1 MTEPVSLMEKIM
13 HYNGIINGIVWGT
26 PMLCLLV
33 GTGVYLT
40 LVLGLPQ
47 LRYFFTALGEV
58 FGRKS
63 SAQKAEGDKSIS
75 SFAALATAMAATVG
89 TGNIAGVATALHLG
103 GPGALFWMMVSAFFG
118 MCTKFAEVTL
128 AVHFRKKDPHGDWR
142 GGTMYILEHGAGQKW
157 LAVLF
162 ALFAFLASFGI
173 GAAVQANS
181 TAEGLY
187 LGFGIKPLYSGVVL
201 CVLVALVIIGGLK
214 SLSTVTTYLVPFMAV
229 FYVIGAVIILGQNA
243 SHIPEAV
250 SMAFS
255 YAFKDPDPTVLSG
268 ALAGWSV
275 KLAVT
280 KGIARGV
287 FSNEAGLG
295 SAPMVHATAN
305 VNHPVRQ
312 GLYGIFEV
320 FMDTFVICSMTA
332 LVIMTTGTLTGQPE
346 LTGAQLS
353 LYAFEMGLGEIAG
366 KNILSIG
373 LALFAFT
380 TILGWYW
387 YAETAATYLF
397 GIGFKPVMKGMWI
410 ALILLGAAGGQI
422 LGTGAQAFLKELWD
436 MADTLNGLMAIPNL
450 LGLLLLSGVLR
461 KVIKDFD
468 AKRKSGELP

>member
-1 MTEPVSLMEKIM
+1 MAEPATLMKRIM
-13 HYNGIINGIVWGT
+13 DYNSIVNGFVWGT

-40 LVLGLPQ
+40 IILGMPQ
-47 LRYFFTALGEV
+47 LRYFFLSLKEV
-58 FGRKS
+58 FGKKKAVQR
-63 SAQKAEGDKSIS
+63 AEGDKSIS

-103 GPGALFWMMVSAFFG
+103 GPGALFWMLVSAFFG
-118 MCTKFAEVTL
+118 MCTKFSEVVL
-128 AVHFRKKDPHGDWR
+128 AVHFRKRDEHGDWR
-142 GGTMYILEHGAGQKW
+142 GGTMYILEHGTGQKW

-181 TAEGLY
+181 TAEGLS
-187 LGFGIKPLYSGVVL
+187 LGFGVDPLYSGIVL
-201 CVLVALVIIGGLK
+201 AVLVALVIIGGLR

-229 FYVIGAVIILGQNA
+229 FYVICSILVLGKNA
-243 SHIPEAV
+243 QHIPEAIA
-250 SMAFS
+250 STLK
-255 YAFKDPDPTVLSG
+255 YAFNDPMALPG

-287 FSNEAGLG
+287 FSNEAGMG

-305 VNHPVRQ
+305 VDHPVRQ

-320 FMDTFVICSMTA
+320 FMDTIVICSMTA
-332 LVIMTTGTLTGQPE
+332 LVIMTTESLTGQAN
-346 LTGAQLS
+346 LTGAQLT
-353 LYAFEMGLGEIAG
+353 LYAFEVGLGPVVG
-366 KNILSIG
+366 KYVLSAG

-397 GIGFKPVMKGMWI
+397 GIWFKPVMKISWI

-422 LGTGAQAFLKELWD
+422 LGTGAQSFLTELWD
-436 MADTLNGLMAIPNL
+436 LADTLNGLMAIPNL

-461 KVIKDFD
+461 TIVKDFD
-468 AKRKSGELP
+468 LERKNGKL